1 MTRKETIIQNLMDGH
16 AYRKDSAS
24 TGISHYLITYD
35 SFSGEFHIN
44 THYERWN
51 PADDG
56 PTIINADEVADHVQ
70 INHFHLVPSSSVHC
84 GPH

>member
-44 THYERWN
+44 THYERYN

-56 PTIINADEVADHVQ
+56 PMTFDDAEEAAWHIQ
-70 INHFHLVPSSSVHC
+70 QFHFQLVPES
-84 GPH
+84 